1 MKNINIMK
9 TLKSILYIVS
19 LQIILGVGCTWAQA
33 PEIEWQKNLG
43 GSEGETAKS
52 IQPTTDGGYIVAG
65 TSSSI
70 NGDVTGNHG
79 SSDFWI
85 TKLNSSGGIEWQK
98 SLGGSS
104 EDQAQSIKQTVDN
117 GYVVAGFSSSNDG
130 DVGGNQ
136 GNYDFWI
143 VKLSPAGALQ
153 WQKSLG
159 GSESDTAY
167 DISQTD
173 DGGYLVLGTSSSI
186 DGDVTGNHGFADYWL
201 VKLNANGNME
211 YQNSYGGSGFD
222 IALKI
227 EATTDGGH
235 ILVGNSSS
243 NDGDVTGHQ
252 GNGDYWIV
260 KITQTGS
267 LQWQKTLGGSEG
279 DYGNSIRQAPE
290 GGYIVAGSS
299 YSNDGDVT
307 GNHGSGDYWIVK
319 LSQTGNLEWQKS
331 LGGSGEDIAQDIQV
345 VAGGYIVIGGVES
358 SDGDITGYQ
367 GSVDYWTVKLNE
379 MADIQWQKTLGG
391 SSFDEGW
398 SIEQTNDN
406 GFIVAG
412 GSYSNDGDVTG
423 NQGGSDYW
431 IVKLEPDPLGVGEF
445 NNQIN
450 IYPNPVSDVL
460 NFQANEPIKAVLVFN
475 QLGQKVMDSVHDEM
489 GVQLNISA
497 LPTNLYFV
505 VVETGRASETY
516 KIIVR

>member
-1 MKNINIMK
+1 
-9 TLKSILYIVS
+9 
-19 LQIILGVGCTWAQA
+19 
-33 PEIEWQKNLG
+33 
-43 GSEGETAKS
+43 
-52 IQPTTDGGYIVAG
+52 
-65 TSSSI
+65 
-70 NGDVTGNHG
+70 
-79 SSDFWI
+79 

-290 GGYIVAGSS
+290 DGYIVAGSS

-331 LGGSGEDIAQDIQV
+331 LG
-345 VAGGYIVIGGVES
+345 
-358 SDGDITGYQ
+358 
-367 GSVDYWTVKLNE
+367 
-379 MADIQWQKTLGG
+379 
-391 SSFDEGW
+391 
-398 SIEQTNDN
+398 
-406 GFIVAG
+406 
-412 GSYSNDGDVTG
+412 
-423 NQGGSDYW
+423 
-431 IVKLEPDPLGVGEF
+431 
-445 NNQIN
+445 
-450 IYPNPVSDVL
+450 
-460 NFQANEPIKAVLVFN
+460 
-475 QLGQKVMDSVHDEM
+475 
-489 GVQLNISA
+489 
-497 LPTNLYFV
+497 
-505 VVETGRASETY
+505 
-516 KIIVR
+516 